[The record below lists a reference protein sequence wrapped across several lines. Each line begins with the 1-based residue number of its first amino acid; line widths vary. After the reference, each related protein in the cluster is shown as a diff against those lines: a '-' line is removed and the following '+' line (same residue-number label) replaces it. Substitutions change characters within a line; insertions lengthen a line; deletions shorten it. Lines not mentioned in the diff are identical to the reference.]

1 MPLWSNVFLF
11 MSTHQDLIQDNTNE
25 LSMLPVSS
33 RWCADRVFCHS
44 HHKRPSRTLSIAQFS
59 TGVPQLW
66 ACAKIIPRTIKRSR
80 EQSLYLSEVSFPN
93 VFHAVFTWQVELLKP
108 VLNITVAVIAEVFLW
123 FVFARGRISLTGAVH
138 CHIMPYR
145 TLDICRCLTLEGL
158 RKELFQVRRTDG
170 RHSHIGHVIL

>member
-1 MPLWSNVFLF
+1 
-11 MSTHQDLIQDNTNE
+11 
-25 LSMLPVSS
+25 MLPVSS

-59 TGVPQLW
+59 TGVLQLL
-66 ACAKIIPRTIKRSR
+66 ACATIIPKSIKRCR
-80 EQSLYLSEVSFPN
+80 EQFLYLSEVSFSCS
-93 VFHAVFTWQVELLKP
+93 HGGTALFTWQVELLKP
-108 VLNITVAVIAEVFLW
+108 SKILPWPWSQKFVLW

-158 RKELFQVRRTDG
+158 RKELFQDRRTDG
-170 RHSHIGHVIL
+170 RHSYIGHVIL